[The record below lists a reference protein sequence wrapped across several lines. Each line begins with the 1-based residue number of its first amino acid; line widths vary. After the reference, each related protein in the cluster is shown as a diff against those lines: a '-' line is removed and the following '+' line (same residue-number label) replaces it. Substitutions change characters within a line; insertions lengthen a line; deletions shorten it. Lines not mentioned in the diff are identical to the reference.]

1 METIIRQKLSQTST
15 LHIRENSREELDAL
29 FDPKKRQLT
38 VPLNKRNLPDSF
50 FKPPEFGTKTPS
62 HSRNNSIDL
71 AASLN
76 TNQLPQ
82 QQHFKNVLQN
92 QHLRSNSEPAV
103 LSPFSGLQ
111 HQSPLQQQ
119 HHNLNIHNQHQRQ
132 YSVCTTDGQLPYFNY
147 MQQNQQPPQ
156 QRLNQNTI
164 NIPNYHIQDDNI
176 ENLLK
181 NIPLPPGWEKAQTD
195 KGDIY
200 YINHNTRTTCWEDP
214 RYCKFYNYFTFKIK
228 LNLFIFSIFSI

>member
-1 METIIRQKLSQTST
+1 METIIKQKLSQTST

-50 FKPPEFGTKTPS
+50 FKPPEFGTKTPP

-71 AASLN
+71 AN
-76 TNQLPQ
+76 TNQLPQPQ

-103 LSPFSGLQ
+103 SSPFSGLQ
-111 HQSPLQQQ
+111 YQALAQHQQSL
-119 HHNLNIHNQHQRQ
+119 HHNLNTHNQHQRQ
-132 YSVCTTDGQLPYFNY
+132 YSVCTTDGQLPWNY
-147 MQQNQQPPQ
+147 LQQHQHPQ
-156 QRLNQNTI
+156 QRFNQHTFNNNSQT
-164 NIPNYHIQDDNI
+164 YHMQDDDI

-181 NIPLPPGWEKAQTD
+181 NMPLPHGWEKAQTD

-214 RYCKFYNYFTFKIK
+214 RYCKFKGFSFQQQKQQK
-228 LNLFIFSIFSI
+228 FRLN